1 MVQDQLNAARE
12 LVNSLSD
19 STIKTSLINRLN
31 TIQDEINQS
40 TETRM
45 DLDDIDESYLV
56 YGAGTD
62 TQQNIRVLVE
72 IFEKSLY
79 HITNLQDCYGE
90 DELSYRLTL
99 INDIINSSIQAFN
112 SQITVK
118 QVVAN
123 LNTEETIKTSLKD
136 NVNDPLNYSLYILP
150 PFL

>member
-19 STIKTSLINRLN
+19 STIKTSLINQLN
-31 TIQDEINQS
+31 AIQDEISQE
-40 TETRM
+40 TETRFY
-45 DLDDIDESYLV
+45 IDENDEFYLLN
-56 YGAGTD
+56 GDSTD
-62 TQQNIRVLVE
+62 TQQYIRVLVE

-79 HITNLQDCYGE
+79 HITNLQDCYGK

-99 INDIINSSIQAFN
+99 INEIITSSIQAFN
-112 SQITVK
+112 SLITVK
-118 QVVAN
+118 QVVPN
-123 LNTEETIKTSLKD
+123 LKTEKTTKTVLKD